1 MGAGVYRRG
10 VAELGYRQG
19 RGGAGAMNGTTI
31 ETMLYRRYKTSFSDC
46 ETVLGSYDK
55 ERKTI
60 DVILPEGRMKPSGV
74 RGQSYHWIEFSGVE
88 NATGRPVR
96 CTIKAICRDNAVKR
110 LAKSCTW
117 NI

>member
-1 MGAGVYRRG
+1 
-10 VAELGYRQG
+10 
-19 RGGAGAMNGTTI
+19 MNGTTI

-46 ETVLGSYDK
+46 ETVLGSCDK

-74 RGQSYHWIEFSGVE
+74 RRQSYHWIEFSSVE